1 MINRWKLHVN
11 SFASFTVQEIYVHEN
26 IYLESAMV
34 TYVI

>member
-26 IYLESAMV
+26 IYLGSSMIM
-34 TYVI
+34 YVI